1 MCPLLLASFL
11 NVALFLLCG
20 TGAPVISF
28 TNGLG
33 LYVLRVLTA
42 FGLFMVGLLFKY
54 LILTVTL

>member
-1 MCPLLLASFL
+1 MPISTCLISKCSPLT
-11 NVALFLLCG
+11 ALWHWG
-20 TGAPVISF
+20 SVISF

-42 FGLFMVGLLFKY
+42 IGLFMVGLLFKY